1 MNCRRFQ
8 DRLFEY
14 VEGTLSAGELA
25 AAQEHLGVC
34 AICRRAVQAEQQQAQ
49 VLSTRLRQASEHLT
63 LRPEIMRNVLRDS
76 RVVRRDF
83 SESIAGLWMR
93 WLRLAIV
100 PVYLLLIAACVLA
113 FHFFRMPH
121 RQTTPVAVA
130 THSSSNEH
138 PTVSLEIS
146 YHVPVYEFRQEG
158 NSVVD
163 SFVDE
168 TVVARAALP
177 FADQNPDPQQLQI
190 KDSL

>member
-8 DRLFEY
+8 DQLFEY

-25 AAQEHLGVC
+25 AAQQHLGIC
-34 AICRRAVQAEQQQAQ
+34 AICRRAVQAEQQHAQ

-63 LRPEIMRNVLRDS
+63 LRREIARNVLRDS
-76 RVVRRDF
+76 RVVRRDL
-83 SESIAGLWMR
+83 SESIAGLWFR
-93 WLRLAIV
+93 WRRLAAL
-100 PVYLLLIAACVLA
+100 PASLLLVTACLLA

-121 RQTTPVAVA
+121 RQTTPVAIA
-130 THSSSNEH
+130 THPASNEH

-158 NSVVD
+158 NLVVD

-177 FADQNPDPQQLQI
+177 SSDRNSDPQQLQI